1 MELQFVLE
9 QNWGLIGWELRHAKT
24 LGDIRA
30 AFSAIKGF
38 NCPHLELFRQ
48 YPTRR
53 TTPAALRQLRKEMAH
68 SQITCRRAYAAYIS
82 SRESIERV
90 SQAFVHATDETA
102 LTSLQH
108 LQAEMA
114 MRHER
119 ANVAFEECQ
128 AHSRELQSKLDQQ
141 EAWFAQSQLGNFI
154 HSARR
159 EYTPL
164 NIAMA
169 MAGMPQLSARV
180 SCERCSGLKGTFEA
194 GLTYQMFQAVET
206 VFANPPV
213 GAIEGPEQMC
223 TYLIDPGRRKQIHIG
238 ELWKNWYLLKCAIES
253 TSANACPR
261 GALPYRIFAE
271 YQRRFHVQTPSD
283 VLSVQV
289 SRL

>member
-9 QNWGLIGWELRHAKT
+9 HRMGLIGWKWPRHAKT

-38 NCPHLELFRQ
+38 NCPELELFRQ

-90 SQAFVHATDETA
+90 SQAFVHDTTDETA

-169 MAGMPQLSARV
+169 MAGMPQLARL
-180 SCERCSGLKGTFEA
+180 SCERCSGLQRYIRGWTHVPDVSGGGDRLCQSA
-194 GLTYQMFQAVET
+194 S
-206 VFANPPV
+206 
-213 GAIEGPEQMC
+213 
-223 TYLIDPGRRKQIHIG
+223 RR
-238 ELWKNWYLLKCAIES
+238 
-253 TSANACPR
+253 
-261 GALPYRIFAE
+261 
-271 YQRRFHVQTPSD
+271 V
-283 VLSVQV
+283 
-289 SRL
+289 